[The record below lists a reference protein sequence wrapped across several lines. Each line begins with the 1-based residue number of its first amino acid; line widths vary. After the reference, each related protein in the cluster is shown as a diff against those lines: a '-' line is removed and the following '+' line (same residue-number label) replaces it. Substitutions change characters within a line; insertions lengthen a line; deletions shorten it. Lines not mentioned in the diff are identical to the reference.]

1 MPSQQPCYLDPRT
14 GKEYSLTDR
23 RWRSDNGNPMMITPL
38 PGISRSDIDSRERSI
53 WRYRAA
59 LPLEINKPAS
69 MGEGCTPLVQRKWG
83 EIEPY
88 FKLEWFNPTC
98 SFKDRG
104 ATVMVSFLKQLGV
117 EHILED
123 SSGNG
128 GAAIAAAGA
137 AAQVKVK
144 ILAPSYTPAPKIAQI
159 RAFGADVQLVQGPR
173 EESENEAIR
182 QSEKIFYASHNWHPF
197 FLQGTKSLAYELWE
211 DLSFKAPDNIIIPT
225 GAGSNVLGCAIGFKE
240 LMASGQIKK
249 LPRLFIAQPLNC
261 SPIDASFSAGSSA
274 MVDRAVQ
281 PTIAEGTA
289 IKQPVRLPELLQ
301 AIRESG
307 GHTVALT
314 EEQITAAVRQLAST
328 GLYVEPTCA
337 TAAAAIQILTKSGAI
352 KAHETTVVLLTGTGL
367 KSTQFMTE
375 LFGESNAA
383 ADVACAATTAA

>member
-1 MPSQQPCYLDPRT
+1 MQSQQPRYLDPRT
-14 GKEYSLTDR
+14 GKEYLLTDR
-23 RWRSDNGNPMMITPL
+23 RWRSDDGNPMMITPL
-38 PGISRSDIDSRERSI
+38 PGISRADIDSRERSI

-59 LPLEINKPAS
+59 LPLEIENPAS
-69 MGEGCTPLVQRKWG
+69 MGEGCTPLVQKKWG
-83 EIEPY
+83 GLEPY

-104 ATVMVSFLKQLGV
+104 ATVMVSFLKQLGI
-117 EHILED
+117 ESILED

-137 AAQVKVK
+137 AAGMKVK
-144 ILAPSYTPAPKIAQI
+144 ILAPSYTPTPKVAQI
-159 RAFGADVQLVQGPR
+159 RAFGAEVQLVDGPR

-211 DLSFKAPDNIIIPT
+211 DLGYKAPDNIIIPT
-225 GAGSNVLGCAIGFKE
+225 GAGSNVLGCHIGFSE

-249 LPRLFIAQPLNC
+249 LPKLFVAQPLNC
-261 SPIDASFSAGSSA
+261 SPIDASFVAGSDA
-274 MVDRAVQ
+274 LVDRIVK

-289 IKQPVRLPELLQ
+289 IKRPIRLLELLK

-307 GHTVALT
+307 GQTVALT
-314 EEQITAAVRQLAST
+314 EEQITVAVRQLAST
-328 GLYVEPTCA
+328 GLYAEPTCA
-337 TAAAAIQILTKSGAI
+337 SAAAAIQILTKCGAI
-352 KAHETTVVLLTGTGL
+352 KANETTVVLLTGTGL

-375 LFGESNAA
+375 LFGQSSA
-383 ADVACAATTAA
+383 